1 MVAISYTPSRSILS
15 RATGYISA
23 FDYTLNPYK
32 GCQFGCGYCYA
43 AFFAD
48 SLARKETWGQWLVVK
63 ENATE
68 LLRRM
73 GGRIAGKSIYMSSVT
88 DPYQPVER
96 RLRLTRELLE
106 VMLPHQPRLVIQTRG
121 SLVTRDIDLLRQ
133 FRHLRVNMS
142 ITTDDDSIRKAFEP
156 LCASID
162 RRFQAIEAVKEAG
175 ISTGICLTPLLPV
188 RDADAFGQRLRAAGA
203 DVYVVQA
210 FQPGSARFAAGTLP
224 MAQSLAQEYEWD
236 TAAYEQVKA
245 ALTERL
251 PHLYEGREGFMPV

>member
-1 MVAISYTPSRSILS
+1 MIMVAYSPSRSILS

-23 FDYTLNPYK
+23 FDYTLNPFK

-63 ENATE
+63 ENAVE

-88 DPYQPVER
+88 DPYQPVEG

-121 SLVTRDIDLLRQ
+121 PLVTRDIALLRQ
-133 FRHLRVNMS
+133 FQFVRVNMS
-142 ITTDDDSIRKAFEP
+142 IATDDDTIRKSFEP

-162 RRFQAIEAVKEAG
+162 RRFQAVEQVKMAG
-175 ISTGICLTPLLPV
+175 IPTGICLTPLLPV
-188 RDADAFGQRLRAAGA
+188 HDVDAFGQRLGAAGA

-210 FQPGSARFAAGTLP
+210 FQSGSARFAAGTLP
-224 MAQSLAQEYEWD
+224 MARALAQGYGWD
-236 TAAYEQVKA
+236 AAAYERVKA
-245 ALTERL
+245 ALKERL

>member
-1 MVAISYTPSRSILS
+1 MVTISYSPSRSILS

-63 ENATE
+63 ENAVE
-68 LLRRM
+68 LLRRR

-121 SLVTRDIDLLRQ
+121 PLVTRT
-133 FRHLRVNMS
+133 S
-142 ITTDDDSIRKAFEP
+142 TCCASSST
-156 LCASID
+156 CASICRS
-162 RRFQAIEAVKEAG
+162 RRTTTPSASRSSRSAPA
-175 ISTGICLTPLLPV
+175 STG
-188 RDADAFGQRLRAAGA
+188 
-203 DVYVVQA
+203 
-210 FQPGSARFAAGTLP
+210 GSRP
-224 MAQSLAQEYEWD
+224 S
-236 TAAYEQVKA
+236 
-245 ALTERL
+245 R
-251 PHLYEGREGFMPV
+251 R